1 VSSPTPVPIGRI
13 PALLDST
20 AAIVVLAAALVLA
33 QVWTFHAVRLD
44 DAYITFRYAQNLAS
58 GHGFVFNVGQRV
70 MGSTSPGEVLLAAA
84 LYPLVGRDALPS
96 VMAALG
102 CVAWTAQAALLFVL
116 LRKPIGRLR
125 ASLVAAAVAVGVAG
139 SPLWLPLETN
149 IAAAATLAAFA
160 LALRSRW
167 VGAAA
172 MCAFA
177 GLMRADAYLMVLP
190 LAVLCV
196 RELRWGAWRPALVLG
211 LMAAPWPVFATRY
224 FGSPVPLSMSK
235 VHFTTRALYALHVL
249 RDVPNPYGGSAPL
262 ALAAAFW
269 LLVAGGALILIRSDR
284 RLLALIVYGVLHA
297 VFYVALAPNPAFGWH
312 LYAVTLVA
320 FVLVVVAAGTLVAK
334 APTPALRAGA
344 AFATVAASSVATVE
358 FARSYEMDV
367 WYGARDAEYRKVAAW
382 LSTSAD
388 PRDIVSAE
396 EVGTLAYYTG
406 LRMND
411 HTGLVTKYPG
421 DVYWRLAHKQTTH
434 FRWLVLNGKEIEL
447 GRDRPYYE
455 GRAVRTFA
463 ERGWGIFVVDVKSP
477 RIDGLLSPWEEAA
490 GSVTP

>member
-1 VSSPTPVPIGRI
+1 VPIRRI
-13 PALLDST
+13 PALLDSP
-20 AAIVVLAAALVLA
+20 AALVALGVALVLA
-33 QVWTFHAVRLD
+33 QVWTFHGVRLD

-58 GHGFVFNVGQRV
+58 GHGFVFNAGQRV

-84 LYPLVGRDALPS
+84 VYPIVGRDALPS

-102 CVAWTAQAALLFVL
+102 CVGWTAQAALLFVI
-116 LRKPIGRLR
+116 LRKPLGVLC
-125 ASLVAAAVAVGVAG
+125 ASVVAGAIAVGVAG
-139 SPLWLPLETN
+139 SPRWLPLETN
-149 IAAAATLAAFA
+149 VAGAAALAAFA

-196 RELRWGAWRPALVLG
+196 REMRWGTWRPALVLG

-224 FGSPVPLSMSK
+224 FGSPFPLSISK
-235 VHFTTRALYALHVL
+235 VDFTTKALYAWHVL
-249 RDVPNPYGGSAPL
+249 RGVPNPHGGPVPF
-262 ALAAAFW
+262 ALTAAFW
-269 LLVAGGALILIRSDR
+269 LLVVGGALILIRSDR
-284 RLLALIVYGVLHA
+284 RLLALVVYGVLHA
-297 VFYVALAPNPAFGWH
+297 VFYIVLAPNPAFGWH
-312 LYAVTLVA
+312 LHTVTLIA
-320 FVLVVVAAGTLVAK
+320 FALVLATAGTLVAK
-334 APTPALRAGA
+334 MPGLALRAGA
-344 AFATVAASSVATVE
+344 AFAIVAACSWATVE

-388 PRDIVSAE
+388 PRDIVAAE

-411 HTGLVTKYPG
+411 YSGLVTKYPG
-421 DVYWRLAHKQTTH
+421 EVFWRLAHRQTTH
-434 FRWLVLNGKEIEL
+434 FRWLVLNEKELEL
-447 GRDRPYYE
+447 GHHRPYYE
-455 GRAVRTFA
+455 GRALGMFA
-463 ERGWGIFVVDVKSP
+463 ERGWRIFVVDVRSP
-477 RIDGLLSPWEEAA
+477 RIDGLLSPWEE
-490 GSVTP
+490 